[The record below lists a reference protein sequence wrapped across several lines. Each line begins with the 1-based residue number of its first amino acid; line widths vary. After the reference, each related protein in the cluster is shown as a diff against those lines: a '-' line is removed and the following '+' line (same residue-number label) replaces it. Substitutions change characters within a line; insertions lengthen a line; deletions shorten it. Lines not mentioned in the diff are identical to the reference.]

1 MRCSASVSR
10 ARTDEVPSP
19 RCRRQGNRAQSW
31 LDRTLAV
38 APLVLK
44 PLDGSQKTLA
54 FAQKSIRVGADERNE
69 LVIADLLV
77 ASFHALILCQ
87 GGLVRLVA
95 YTDGETRVNAQAV
108 TAECYVFRGDRLTF
122 GRTEYLLLDAP
133 KLCWNL
139 PAH

>member
-10 ARTDEVPSP
+10 ARTDEVPSRP
-19 RCRRQGNRAQSW
+19 CRRPGSREQSW
-31 LDRTLAV
+31 LGRTLSL
-38 APLVLK
+38 APLVLR
-44 PLDGSQKTLA
+44 PLNGAPNALT

-77 ASFHALILCQ
+77 ASFHALILYQ
-87 GGLVRLVA
+87 DGLVRLVA

-108 TAECYVFRGDRLTF
+108 TTECYVFRGDRLTF
-122 GRTEYLLLDAP
+122 GRTEYLLLDVP
-133 KLCWNL
+133 KPCWSL

>member
-31 LDRTLAV
+31 LDRTLTV